1 MKTSN
6 GEPPKTIKKPPVD
19 ENKTNEWT
27 VSLAKVV
34 SAYKL

>member
-1 MKTSN
+1 MKTPDV
-6 GEPPKTIKKPPVD
+6 PPPINKKPPVE